1 MSKRTL
7 LWIRLVV
14 LILAFLVILAT
25 ASIAIADG
33 KFSISLMGDGKLEAE
48 AAFSEVTDIAVHG
61 RTCAVEIM
69 AGDGPD
75 VTVQYYK
82 GGILPA
88 DAPTWEQTDG
98 VLTVTAAEGNFLTG
112 GRIVLKVPEDAGLNY
127 ALDTVS
133 GSIKVYVG
141 GGDLSARCTT
151 GSVKVYEP
159 FETLDAETTTG
170 SVKVTADAA
179 TTQCRLVST
188 TGSIKVALE
197 DVTGYTMT
205 ASSKT
210 GSVKDEYHG
219 LSYERTVSGA
229 VWGDGAMNVEAKATT
244 GSIKFTD
251 WK

>member
-7 LWIRLVV
+7 LWIQLVV
-14 LILAFLVILAT
+14 LILAFVVVAT
-25 ASIAIADG
+25 AAAIAIAGG
-33 KFSISLMGDGKLEAE
+33 KFSISLLGDGKLTTEAT
-48 AAFSEVTDIAVHG
+48 FSQVTDIAVNGH
-61 RTCAVEIM
+61 TCAVEIV

-98 VLTVTAAEGNFLTG
+98 LLTVTAAEGNFLTG
-112 GRIVLKVPEDAGLNY
+112 GRIIVEVPETAGLNY
-127 ALDTVS
+127 QLDTVS

-141 GGDLSARCTT
+141 GGDLTARCTT

-159 FETLDAETTTG
+159 FETLDVETTTG
-170 SVKVTADAA
+170 SVKVTADDA
-179 TTQCRLVST
+179 TTRCHLTST

-229 VWGDGAMNVEAKATT
+229 VWGDGTMDVEAKATT
-244 GSIKFTD
+244 GSIKLTD

>member
-1 MSKRTL
+1 MNKRAL
-7 LWIRLVV
+7 LWIQLVV
-14 LILAFLVILAT
+14 LILAFVVVLTT
-25 ASIAIADG
+25 ASMAIAGG
-33 KFSISLMGDGKLEAE
+33 KFSASLMGDGELEAE
-48 AAFSEVTDIAVHG
+48 ASFSQVTDITVHG
-61 RTCAVEIM
+61 RTCAVEIV

-75 VTVQYYK
+75 VTIQYYK

-88 DAPTWEQTDG
+88 DAPTWEQADG
-98 VLTVTAAEGNFLTG
+98 LLTVTAAEGNFLTG
-112 GRIVLKVPEDAGLNY
+112 GRIIVEVSEDAGLSYQLN
-127 ALDTVS
+127 TVS

-141 GGDLSARCTT
+141 GGDLTVRCTT

-159 FETLDAETTTG
+159 FETMDVETTTG

-179 TTQCRLVST
+179 TTRCRLIST
-188 TGSIKVALE
+188 TGSVKVALE
-197 DVTGYTMT
+197 GVNGYTMT

-210 GSVKDEYHG
+210 GSIKDEYHD

-229 VWGDGAMNVEAKATT
+229 VWGDGTMDVEAKATT